1 MDNIK
6 YYILKTLLKNSK
18 YNFKNNLINKETLRQ
33 KIYRSN
39 IDKNIKRKLLD
50 LFIYLKDKNID
61 TDILD
66 NKYTYDKNY
75 LIKGDI
81 YLNDYIVIKPE
92 IYLNVLKIRYK
103 KTNRKLRNLED
114 FITSDQLKDCI
125 LHNKTN
131 KDLSINESHMLN
143 RILTIKNYM
152 QLKTLV

>member
-18 YNFKNNLINKETLRQ
+18 YNFKNNLINNETLRQ

-39 IDKNIKRKLLD
+39 IDKNTKRKLLN
-50 LFIYLKDKNID
+50 LFIYLKDKNIN
-61 TDILD
+61 TDVLG

-75 LIKGDI
+75 LIKDVI

-92 IYLNVLKIRYK
+92 IYLNILKIRYK
-103 KTNRKLRNLED
+103 NTNRKLRNLED
-114 FITSDQLKDCI
+114 FIISDQLKDCI